1 MFTFP
6 SNGGRTCILPAAKKT
21 VLKGDRKRGSLE
33 VPRLSAGF
41 LVRPSED
48 DGSGDEGGSAG
59 LRRSKRARAEWPL
72 VSGSESSS
80 SGSSDEGEEDGDPLL
95 FLDSFGGGGDL
106 GGADLGGLLTDDL
119 GLDYGLF

>member
-1 MFTFP
+1 M
-6 SNGGRTCILPAAKKT
+6 
-21 VLKGDRKRGSLE
+21 LKGDRKRFSLE
-33 VPRLSAGF
+33 VPRL
-41 LVRPSED
+41 VRPSEE

-59 LRRSKRARAEWPL
+59 LRRSKRARVEWPL

-80 SGSSDEGEEDGDPLL
+80 SGSSDEGEDGDPLL